1 MQVSVKPEVSY
12 LEKLLKESCKGVSST
27 VPWEFP
33 LDLKM
38 ATWLQQVRDHAA
50 TWVGELSIPTKRDE
64 EWRFTNLSSMM
75 KLGFQAPAP
84 VDLDA
89 LDIAPFI
96 LPEAVDSRLVFVNGV
111 FAPQL
116 SSLTGIENQIFV
128 GNLGQLPTQY
138 QKRISNY
145 LAQQPGSQEV
155 FTSLNTAGL
164 IDAAVVWLPKNQ
176 MVKNPIHLLFIAAQ
190 TKIPI
195 LTQRRCLVVAESNS
209 SGKIVE
215 HCVSAEAM
223 CPEAPTSQPY
233 LTNAVTE
240 IWVEENAEINYTRVQ
255 EDAGE
260 AFHIG
265 KTAIA
270 QAKNSRYTCNA
281 IHLGAKLSRHNLEVT
296 QMGEGTETNLYGLAF
311 IGNKQEADTHSSI
324 ILNHPHGITDQLY
337 KSIVDDKAHSV
348 FNGKIYV
355 SQTAQLTNAA
365 QLNRN
370 LLLSCDGRVDTKP
383 QLEIIAD
390 NVQCSH
396 GATVSQLDDDEI
408 FYLQSRGLNEEVS
421 RNLLIDAFAAEII
434 NKLPL
439 PSLQHILKQCVAC
452 KVDQEER
459 RKAQE
464 DVLKS

>member
-12 LEKLLKESCKGVSST
+12 LEKLLKESCKGVYSS
-27 VPWEFP
+27 VAWEFS

-38 ATWLQQVRDHAA
+38 AAWLQQVRDHAA
-50 TWVGELSIPTKRDE
+50 TCVRELSLPTKRDE
-64 EWRFTNLSSMM
+64 EWRFTKLSSMM

-89 LDIAPFI
+89 LDITPFI
-96 LPEAVDSRLVFVNGV
+96 LPEVDSRLVFVNGV

-116 SSLTGIENQIFV
+116 SSLTSIENQIFV

-164 IDAAVVWLPKNQ
+164 TDAAVVWLPKNQ
-176 MVKNPIHLLFIAAQ
+176 MVKNPIHLLFITTQ
-190 TKIPI
+190 TKSPI
-195 LTQRRCLVVAESNS
+195 LTQHRCLVVAESNS
-209 SGKIVE
+209 SAKIAE
-215 HCVSAEAM
+215 HCVSAEVM
-223 CPEAPTSQPY
+223 YPEAPTSQPY

-348 FNGKIYV
+348 FNGKVYV
-355 SQTAQLTNAA
+355 SQTAQLTNAT

-370 LLLSCDGRVDTKP
+370 LLLSCNGRVDTKP

-396 GATVSQLDDDEI
+396 GATVSQLDNDEI
-408 FYLQSRGLNEEVS
+408 FYLQSRGLNEEGS

-452 KVDQEER
+452 KVYQQER
-459 RKAQE
+459 RKAKDE
-464 DVLKS
+464 LKS